1 MHGLIEANTEA
12 LGGMA
17 SPSGGI
23 MTGGKSIV
31 RISCCSVDGLLS
43 MAHMRKTVATNHLPD
58 YRIELDDDF
67 VIFHKREAESSEAK
81 PALPPPARAVAPAQA
96 PLAAMGVKTSSSQ
109 PEARPKI
116 FISLATLEQVREM
129 FPRIDIYWLEN
140 AYTKWAQEKEPA
152 PKRRRAFSILGA
164 DFYAKECGIGLS
176 WGLTLTTRSR
186 VSRHHLFLATG
197 NQ

>member
-1 MHGLIEANTEA
+1 MRLQTGAQAFHGAYAEDGRHE
-12 LGGMA
+12 
-17 SPSGGI
+17 PS
-23 MTGGKSIV
+23 
-31 RISCCSVDGLLS
+31 
-43 MAHMRKTVATNHLPD
+43 PD

-67 VIFHKREAESSEAK
+67 VIFHKREAESSEAR
-81 PALPPPARAVAPAQA
+81 PALPPPARPVAPAEA

-152 PKRRRAFSILGA
+152 QNEDARFRSWAQTFMQRNA
-164 DFYAKECGIGLS
+164 GL
-176 WGLTLTTRSR
+176 
-186 VSRHHLFLATG
+186 V
-197 NQ
+197 